1 MPEEKVQDLGPQF
14 MDVPEER
21 RHALFLRLSG
31 GIVLKQGVEGHESFV
46 PCIAI
51 KAAMAPWN
59 ECDSADKT
67 EQHLFII
74 DLRQALKLKRT
85 IERTLEHLGEKAK
98 DIEPM

>member
-1 MPEEKVQDLGPQF
+1 MPEEIQQDVNIL

-21 RHALFLRLSG
+21 RHALFLRMSG
-31 GIVLKQGVEGHESFV
+31 GLVLKQGVEGHEEYV

-51 KAAMAPWN
+51 KAGMAPWN
-59 ECDSADKT
+59 KVDDPKKD

-85 IERTLEHLGEKAK
+85 IERTLASLGDRAK
-98 DIEPM
+98 DIPEA